1 MKARQCSSRGGD
13 LGVAIDNENGCVI
26 LTGSGK
32 IVIKGIM
39 NI

>member
-13 LGVAIDNENGCVI
+13 LGVAIDDDDGCVV
-26 LTGSGK
+26 LTGKGV
-32 IVIKGIM
+32 IVIRGVM